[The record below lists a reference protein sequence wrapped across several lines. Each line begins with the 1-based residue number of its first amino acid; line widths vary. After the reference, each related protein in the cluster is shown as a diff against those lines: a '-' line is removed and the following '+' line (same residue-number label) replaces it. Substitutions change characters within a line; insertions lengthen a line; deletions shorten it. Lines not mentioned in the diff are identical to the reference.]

1 MQNLFL
7 AIHLFR
13 VPDDDGKQV
22 SMSVSFEEI
31 VVVVGDR
38 GDRGWLS
45 AWLVGWYNK

>member
-13 VPDDDGKQV
+13 VPDDDDDGKQV

-45 AWLVGWYNK
+45 AWLVG